1 MKQTNVDFVIIKKRH
16 FRHANS
22 HAHVGFESVEGCVVK
37 SHTNFSSRR
46 IRWEGSWFSLCGV
59 AYIMNTFIRWAQVFV
74 IQEEFQRNSYN
85 VPPHLAGLLFGQSL
99 GVPHLLGWEPEQ
111 TIETSL
117 QIMSSSKFRRCCDY
131 QRHRSFETCGIE
143 TTDWM
148 KNRLCTLPTP
158 HHLSPCYY
166 FSPHHLS
173 PIIS

>member
-16 FRHANS
+16 FRNANS

-99 GVPHLLGWEPEQ
+99 GVPHLLGWEQ
-111 TIETSL
+111 TSV
-117 QIMSSSKFRRCCDY
+117 QIMSSSQLRRCCDY
-131 QRHRSFETCGIE
+131 QRNWSIETCGFE
-143 TTDWM
+143 TTDWI
-148 KNRLCTLPTP
+148 KKQDFAHFPTP
-158 HHLSPCYY
+158 SIIPMSPLLPP
-166 FSPHHLS
+166 ST
-173 PIIS
+173 ISQLYRGL